1 MGAAAS
7 IEGMKPVDASD
18 IRNSNDLGYARSEII
33 QLRASLGKYA
43 LQAGFG
49 DVVVYD
55 ASDLCQGMVEAED
68 FERCIVEIAH
78 IRQCLKLST
87 QGARRATRNV
97 VMNMGGEPLNLHVN
111 EGISDGDSESESEDE
126 GRK

>member
-18 IRNSNDLGYARSEII
+18 IRNSDDLGYARSEIV

-49 DVVVYD
+49 DVVIYD
-55 ASDLCQGMVEAED
+55 ASDLCQGIDKAED

-87 QGARRATRNV
+87 QGARRATRTA
-97 VMNMGGEPLNLHVN
+97 VMNMGGEPLNLHAN
-111 EGISDGDSESESEDE
+111 EVTSDGDSESESEDE
-126 GRK
+126 DHK